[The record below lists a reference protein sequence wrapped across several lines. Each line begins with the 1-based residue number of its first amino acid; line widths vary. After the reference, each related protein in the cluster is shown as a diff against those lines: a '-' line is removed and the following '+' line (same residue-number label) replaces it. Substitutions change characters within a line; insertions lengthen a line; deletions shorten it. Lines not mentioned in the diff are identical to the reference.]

1 MALTIPTK
9 EIGFHMSQHEYTVGL
24 ATPRTPEEILAL
36 AKEYMEKKAEQEKL
50 HPPADFRDSSNG
62 E

>member
-1 MALTIPTK
+1 
-9 EIGFHMSQHEYTVGL
+9 MSQYEYTVGL

-36 AKEYMEKKAEQEKL
+36 AKELLEKKRLAEM
-50 HPPADFRDSSNG
+50 HPPQQFRDRSNG

>member
-1 MALTIPTK
+1 MVLTIHIR
-9 EIGFHMSQHEYTVGL
+9 EIGFRMSQHEYTVGL

-36 AKEYMEKKAEQEKL
+36 AKEYMEKKRLAEM
-50 HPPADFRDSSNG
+50 HPPTQFRDTSNG

>member
-1 MALTIPTK
+1 MALIIPTR

-24 ATPRTPEEILAL
+24 ARPRTSEDLLAL
-36 AKEYMEKKAEQEKL
+36 AREFLANKKIAEM
-50 HPPADFRDSSNG
+50 HPPTQFRDTANG

>member
-1 MALTIPTK
+1 
-9 EIGFHMSQHEYTVGL
+9 MSQHEYTVGL

-36 AKEYMEKKAEQEKL
+36 AREFLANKKIAEM
-50 HPPADFRDSSNG
+50 HPPTQFRDTANG